1 MLQLVIKNKKTFKFF
16 KMKNNLFI
24 IMLICIALFALPGYS
39 QLKVN
44 SSGMVGINNS
54 TPTYHLDVDGTFN
67 FEQSGTS
74 RIVTQNG
81 TRIIF
86 YNSSVYTDNDANLG
100 TSSNRWYQLYAYYP
114 YFAHN
119 PTIDSDRNLK
129 TDIQNLDNTLG
140 KLKQLRPVT
149 YKLLSN
155 KGNNSVAGKNTP
167 QVGLIAQEVQE
178 IFPEVIAPVDSNIL
192 GIRYADFV
200 PILIKGLQEQQEEIE
215 LLSGKINT
223 LEVECFNNGNLKSAR
238 LSGDLNNSEFSDVKL
253 FQNAPNPFTTETS
266 IRFELPESVQDAQLH
281 ICDMTGTLLKS
292 VTINQR
298 GTGKVIINANEFSS
312 GMYLYSLSCNGVI
325 VDTKQMLL
333 TD

>member
-1 MLQLVIKNKKTFKFF
+1 
-16 KMKNNLFI
+16 MKNNHVI
-24 IMLICIALFALPGYS
+24 IILVCITAFVLPGYS
-39 QLKVN
+39 QLNVN

-54 TPTYHLDVDGTFN
+54 SPTYHLDVNGTFR
-67 FEQSGTS
+67 FDQSGTS

-81 TRIIF
+81 TRIVF
-86 YNSSVYTDNDANLG
+86 HNSDVYTDNNGNLG
-100 TSSNRWYQLYAYYP
+100 RDDDRWYMLYAYYP

-119 PTIDSDRNLK
+119 PTIDSDRDLK
-129 TDIQNLDNTLG
+129 TDIQDIDNTLN
-140 KLKQLRPVT
+140 KLIQLRPVS
-149 YKLLSN
+149 YKLLLKP
-155 KGNNSVAGKNTP
+155 KGDDDASEVSGKNAK

-178 IFPEVIAPVDSNIL
+178 IFPEVVSQIGDSHL

-200 PILIKGLQEQQEEIE
+200 PLLIKGLQEQQDEIE

-223 LEVECFNNGNLKSAR
+223 LEVECFNNGNLKSGS
-238 LSGDLNNSEFSDVKL
+238 LNGDLTSGEFSDVKL
-253 FQNAPNPFTTETS
+253 FQNAPNPFTSETS
-266 IRFELPESVQDAQLH
+266 IRFELPESVQNAQLH

-292 VTINQR
+292 MTINQR
-298 GTGKVIINANEFSS
+298 GAGNVIISANKFSS